1 MQLLKRLLLLGHY
14 FSLSFGLAILI
25 GTSISMF
32 YVLNHFFVNDFEISV
47 EVYRSSMDRLIQP
60 ITFISFVLV
69 ILTRIAAFFNNQLK
83 IHLVDKLDYPILKL
97 FNRK

>member
-1 MQLLKRLLLLGHY
+1 M
-14 FSLSFGLAILI
+14 FALSFGLAILI

-83 IHLVDKLDYPILKL
+83 IHVVDNLDYPILKL